1 MQSDVFLRTT
11 AVFKVP
17 EVEGANELEIGL
29 SARDGL
35 MSSLEAFDMAVDVE
49 TVVPVAYDEGDGQT
63 KDFTVFDGFKRS
75 ELRNAIAGAEL
86 WVLHVDGT
94 DQSNQSYIF
103 ATKEDAA
110 KALERRFDSEW
121 VHHFDN
127 GDRVSRFCCPSA
139 SDGTAAYIFGKNG
152 REVNLRISRADT
164 TQF

>member
-1 MQSDVFLRTT
+1 MQSDVFLRAT

-35 MSSLEAFDMAVDVE
+35 MSSLEAFDMSVDVE

-63 KDFTVFDGFKRS
+63 KDFSMFDGFRRS

-94 DQSNQSYIF
+94 DQANQSSVF
-103 ATKEDAA
+103 ATREDAA

-121 VHHFDN
+121 VHHFDD
-127 GDRVSRFCCPSA
+127 GEFVFRFRPPSDD
-139 SDGTAAYIFGKNG
+139 DGNTAYIVGKNG